1 MSSSPS
7 TSPVR
12 RNSYEQDDDLSF
24 LEKFRYINGRRFHNE
39 ESTVNYYVPNDSE
52 ESSRLNL
59 QHYLLRCIWNGNFSS
74 PITEI
79 LSKRN
84 ASVLDIGC
92 CAGTWVLD
100 MAQKYPQSSFIGIDI
115 SRMYPSSD
123 KTPLNVIF
131 LQHNILEGLPW
142 PPNTFDFVYKRF
154 LSLSFTLKDLTKM
167 VNEITRVT
175 KIGGW
180 IEVMNYGNSMKNSG
194 KATKKLMDALKEF
207 HESKHIF
214 VLNIKESVKMLEDT
228 GSITNIKYEE
238 NYTPIGKWNGQIG
251 DLMMSIFMSAFNSYK
266 LFLAPFMNITI
277 EQFDVLLSE
286 MEKEFNDHQSYVHT
300 YRVYG
305 KKSFEIC
312 DI

>member
-1 MSSSPS
+1 MSTSPS
-7 TSPVR
+7 TSPAR
-12 RNSYEQDDDLSF
+12 KNSYEQDDDLSF

-39 ESTVNYYVPNDSE
+39 E
-52 ESSRLNL
+52 R
-59 QHYLLRCIWNGNFSS
+59 NFSS
-74 PITEI
+74 PISEK
-79 LSKRN
+79 LSERN

-115 SRMYPSSD
+115 SRMYPSSE
-123 KTPLNVIF
+123 KTPLN
-131 LQHNILEGLPW
+131 
-142 PPNTFDFVYKRF
+142 
-154 LSLSFTLKDLTKM
+154 DLTKM
-167 VNEITRVT
+167 INEITRVT
-175 KIGGW
+175 KIGGY

-207 HESKHIF
+207 HESKSIF
-214 VLNIKESVKMLEDT
+214 VLNIKKSVKMLEDN
-228 GSITNIKYEE
+228 GSITNIQYEE
-238 NYTPIGKWNGQIG
+238 KFTPIGKWCGQTGEIM
-251 DLMMSIFMSAFNSYK
+251 LSNFMSAFNTYK

-277 EQFDVLLSE
+277 EQFDILLNE